1 MAVPDDFDLFDWGLY
16 MNFTLHM
23 IFFDWHHSGT
33 QFFLGN
39 VDIFFD
45 PRIRQLHSPGGGKHP
60 KSQKKTLYLTY
71 TKKAVSVR
79 TLDSTSA
86 EKQSVCGR

>member
-1 MAVPDDFDLFDWGLY
+1 

-39 VDIFFD
+39 VYIFFR
-45 PRIRQLHSPGGGKHP
+45 PENSPAQFSGGGKHP
-60 KSQKKTLYLTY
+60 KSHFFPALFDVDQKT
-71 TKKAVSVR
+71 VSVL
-79 TLDSTSA
+79 TLNLTSA
-86 EKQSVCGR
+86 ENQSVCGR

>member
-1 MAVPDDFDLFDWGLY
+1 

-45 PRIRQLHSPGGGKHP
+45 PRNRQLNSPGGVSTP
-60 KSQKKTLYLTY
+60 KAKKKSLYLKS
-71 TKKAVSVR
+71 TKRTVSVR
-79 TLDSTSA
+79 TLNLTSA
-86 EKQSVCGR
+86 ENQSVCGRSIFNVHIGASSV